1 MKNRKGFTMVEL
13 LGAVVILGILMM
25 VAIPSV
31 SSLIQ
36 NSKNKYY
43 ISQKKNL
50 ESAAKSYY
58 SNNKIILRNEGDF
71 VDVSLEEL
79 VNKKYISKMVDG
91 TKAECVMSKPAG
103 NNSSQEYT
111 FVRIKKEKNRVTYT
125 SHLYCPAY

>member
-1 MKNRKGFTMVEL
+1 MVEL

-25 VAIPSV
+25 VAIPSI

-58 SNNKIILRNEGDF
+58 ENNKIILRNEGDY

-79 VNKKYISKMVDG
+79 VKKKYISKMVDG
-91 TKAECVMSKPAG
+91 TKAECVMSKPVG
-103 NNSSQEYT
+103 NETSQEYT
-111 FVRIKKEKNRVTYT
+111 FVRIKKRR
-125 SHLYCPAY
+125 